1 MPSTSNLNGTTTAND
16 SSAASAIPPSS
27 AGQTVRRVVIVV
39 LFVGIAVMM
48 LLRSRGTALD
58 TSAKPLA
65 IVGRVPEFSLTE
77 RSGKTVTNA
86 DLLGTVWVADF
97 VFTTCAGPCPELSL
111 RMRSLQKDIVKY
123 GGKVKTVSFS
133 IDPTYDQPPVLRAY
147 AKRYQADSDL
157 WWFLTC
163 NDEKMMHQLV
173 KAGFLQA
180 VTPASGGAP
189 IIHSTQFVLI
199 DQQGRIRT
207 WHDGLQP
214 ASKALI
220 LKDIDRLLAEPTN

>member
-1 MPSTSNLNGTTTAND
+1 MPSPSNLNETASAND
-16 SSAASAIPPSS
+16 SSDASAMLPSS

-39 LFVGIAVMM
+39 LFVGVAVMM
-48 LLRSRGTALD
+48 LFRSRGTALD
-58 TSAKPLA
+58 TSAKPLPV
-65 IVGRVPEFSLTE
+65 VGQVPEFSLTE
-77 RSGKTVTNA
+77 RSGKTVTHA

-133 IDPTYDQPPVLRAY
+133 IDPTYDQPPVLQAY
-147 AKRYQADSDL
+147 AKRYQADPDL

-163 NDEKMMHQLV
+163 NDDKMMHDLV

-180 VTPASGGAP
+180 VTPAGGGAP

-199 DQQGRIRT
+199 DQQGRIRS
-207 WHDGLQP
+207 WHDGLQV

-220 LKDIDRLLAEPTN
+220 LKDIEFLLAEPTN